1 MRKVLSILSVLGSRG
16 QRECRIVLAIGR
28 IGQNTLSLEQEV
40 YLRKWVLSWWILW
53 VLRERILKSENMQ
66 RDSSLGC
73 LQDSFRGSY
82 ALNILWVLSC
92 KACR

>member
-16 QRECRIVLAIGR
+16 PRECRIVLAIGR
-28 IGQNTLSLEQEV
+28 TGQNTLSLEQEV
-40 YLRKWVLSWWILW
+40 YVRKWVLSWWILW
-53 VLRERILKSENMQ
+53 VLRERILKPENME

-73 LQDSFRGSY
+73 LQDLFRGSY
-82 ALNILWVLSC
+82 ALNTLWVLSC